1 MYNKAILVFLCFART
16 IGTRFLLLFL
26 CVVSSAFYGCA
37 VSTSGNLLGEAAATR
52 FSTTD
57 KKFRFVEV
65 GHTLVA
71 AGEDRFISSS
81 HCDTEISGGSLS
93 LRASLLSFDYSF
105 LGQNGGMFLSLPL
118 TIPLDIGIR
127 PSVVQWIGPFY
138 FGAGVSLVG
147 GFYPNLQ
154 DDDYE
159 PEADDSFGRFDGFI
173 LYNLGGGAMLDIGKR
188 LTVGAYANYER
199 MALNS
204 AGSTVRNYDFPNIT
218 VMGEDRGKEN
228 LPAYARR
235 ANVMTLGVNAFVKMK
250 NPLGFYAEYSPGTL
264 LKNDGWWKFRIGGV
278 LLY

>member
-1 MYNKAILVFLCFART
+1 MTF
-16 IGTRFLLLFL
+16 
-26 CVVSSAFYGCA
+26 VS
-37 VSTSGNLLGEAAATR
+37 
-52 FSTTD
+52 
-57 KKFRFVEV
+57 
-65 GHTLVA
+65 
-71 AGEDRFISSS
+71 AGVDRYISSV
-81 HCDTEISGGSLS
+81 HHDVVISGGSIS
-93 LRASLLSFDYSF
+93 LKTSLLSFDYSF
-105 LGQNGGMFLSLPL
+105 LGQNGGVFLSLPL

-138 FGAGVSLVG
+138 FGAGVSLAG

-199 MALNS
+199 MALNCGG
-204 AGSTVRNYDFPNIT
+204 AVVANYGFYLDILDDT
-218 VMGEDRGKEN
+218 HGKEN